1 MCFQGNRLEAETSL
15 PILQLTLNEV
25 ALELEEVAGLH
36 VILAFAG
43 TSEHRCV
50 VGSAQWQDG

>member
-1 MCFQGNRLEAETSL
+1 MQGNRLEAETPL
-15 PILQLTLNEV
+15 PILQPTLNEV

-36 VILAFAG
+36 VILAFSG
-43 TSEHRCV
+43 TSEHGCV

>member
-1 MCFQGNRLEAETSL
+1 MCLQGNRLEAETPL
-15 PILQLTLNEV
+15 PILQPTLNEV

-36 VILAFAG
+36 VILAFSG
-43 TSEHRCV
+43 TSEHGCV